1 MVGQSIRVRLLAE
14 QPTVRGG
21 DDLPLRVELAS
32 RSDLPLSD
40 ATAELTLELERGVLV
55 TWDLSLATVRPGG
68 LVADAIAA
76 STPDFRLPLNIAAGT
91 GRFKLTV
98 RDSDGAWL
106 GQDELVI
113 PVAGD
118 AAS

>member
-1 MVGQSIRVRLLAE
+1 MAGQPIRVRLLAE

-21 DDLPLRVELAS
+21 DDLPLRVELTN
-32 RSDLPLSD
+32 RSDLPLHE
-40 ATAELTLELERGVLV
+40 ATAELTLEVERGVLV
-55 TWDLSLATVRPGG
+55 TWDLSLTTVRPGG
-68 LVADAIAA
+68 LAPDAVAG
-76 STPDFRLPLNIAAGT
+76 STPAFRLPLNIGAGT

-106 GQDELVI
+106 GQDELDL

-118 AAS
+118 ATS